1 MLPTWITLNCTGT
14 ATTSEW
20 ARKRIVEAG
29 MGVMGG
35 AEGQGEEKQAVR
47 GGRIVGQ

>member
-20 ARKRIVEAG
+20 AWKRIVEAG

-35 AEGQGEEKQAVR
+35 AEGQGEGKQAVR